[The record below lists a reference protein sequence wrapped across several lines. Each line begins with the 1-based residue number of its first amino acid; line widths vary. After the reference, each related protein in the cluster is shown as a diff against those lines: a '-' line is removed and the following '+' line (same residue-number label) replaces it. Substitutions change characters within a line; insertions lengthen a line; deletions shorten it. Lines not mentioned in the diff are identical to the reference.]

1 MTACPLGLASQCYCE
16 NKVSSFGSA
25 KSPAKAAVLLLAH
38 GSPASGLADGE
49 GAAEEGDVT
58 ARADNSFYWTSQIEI
73 IGGAK

>member
-1 MTACPLGLASQCYCE
+1 MPR
-16 NKVSSFGSA
+16 
-25 KSPAKAAVLLLAH
+25 KATIATGKILLAH